1 MEQPKGKVLGEYPL
15 LPDVLRKHQVTTLL
29 DDKTLDDIEKSLQT
43 RIRIVQSDGK
53 SFIEVITDRP
63 LIEIEDE

>member
-1 MEQPKGKVLGEYPL
+1 
-15 LPDVLRKHQVTTLL
+15 VTTLL